1 MFRTVTV
8 RGIRFNLKNKSV
20 FLGLY
25 RKGLEPV
32 LYKEVKEKEGNSS
45 HTHYGFFFPL
55 TRIKHRIECFLKWN
69 YLKHIEKA
77 NPKKCTFC
85 GEKPATKTMPDPN
98 YGSDKILDVCDGCV
112 LWVRDC
118 QMETFRTLMDIKLK
132 ELGVKPN
139 VGRS

>member
-1 MFRTVTV
+1 MFKTVSV

-25 RKGLEPV
+25 RKGFEPV
-32 LYKEVKEKEGNSS
+32 LYKEILEKEGHSS

-55 TRIKHRIECFLKWN
+55 TRTKHKIECFLKWN
-69 YLKHIEKA
+69 YLKYIEKT
-77 NPKKCTFC
+77 NPKRCAFC
-85 GEKPATKTMPDPN
+85 GEEPATRTMPDPN
-98 YGSDKILDVCDGCV
+98 YNSDKILDVCDGCV

-118 QMETFRTLMDIKLK
+118 QMISIERFMDLKLK

-139 VGRS
+139 ASRS